1 MKAVAG
7 EDRKQLQTTLE
18 RQDRQQLVWLLL
30 FKQQPPPGR
39 RGQEHLRGTM
49 LARGARSPERRI
61 NTECSGT
68 RALRS
73 CCGVRRVLLAGG
85 GQTGWAGDS
94 KGSQELLVPC
104 QQGTHAG
111 QGQGGLQDAFSICR
125 AVLQQEFCLCHG
137 GGSGG
142 EAFPSCFLQDIP
154 APPDSW
160 FPLGS

>member
-39 RGQEHLRGTM
+39 QGQEHLRGTM
-49 LARGARSPERRI
+49 LERGARSPERRI

-68 RALRS
+68 RALSS
-73 CCGVRRVLLAGG
+73 CCGVRRVLLAGE

-94 KGSQELLVPC
+94 KGSQELLVPR
-104 QQGTHAG
+104 QRGTHAG
-111 QGQGGLQDAFSICR
+111 QGLQDAFSICR
-125 AVLQQEFCLCHG
+125 AILQQEFCLCHG
-137 GGSGG
+137 GGSRG

-154 APPDSW
+154 ALPDSW

>member
-1 MKAVAG
+1 
-7 EDRKQLQTTLE
+7 
-18 RQDRQQLVWLLL
+18 
-30 FKQQPPPGR
+30 
-39 RGQEHLRGTM
+39 M

-68 RALRS
+68 RALHS

-142 EAFPSCFLQDIP
+142 GGISKLFSPGYPSS
-154 APPDSW
+154 A
-160 FPLGS
+160 

>member
-39 RGQEHLRGTM
+39 QGQEHLRGTM
-49 LARGARSPERRI
+49 LERGARSPEKRI

-73 CCGVRRVLLAGG
+73 CCGVRRVLLAAG

-94 KGSQELLVPC
+94 KGSQELLVPR
-104 QQGTHAG
+104 QRGTHAG

-125 AVLQQEFCLCHG
+125 AVLQQEFCLCRG
-137 GGSGG
+137 GGSSG
-142 EAFPSCFLQDIP
+142 EAFSKLFSPGYPSS
-154 APPDSW
+154 A
-160 FPLGS
+160 